1 MKIMTH
7 CDRLRQQVRE
17 LDSYARELLN
27 EAYRLEE
34 IGADLSRLEGR
45 GIRQAARAIQQQ
57 ADRLRRQRQKILL
70 MKRALEKI
78 IDTYERCEQAVE
90 NLGEQKRRGSPGTIR
105 VKDFSNIIMYMKDSG
120 IHFLR

>member
-1 MKIMTH
+1 MKVMTY
-7 CDRLRQQVRE
+7 CDRLRQQARE

-34 IGADLSRLEGR
+34 ICADLSRLEGR

-78 IDTYERCEQAVE
+78 IDTYERCEQIVE
-90 NLGEQKRRGSPGTIR
+90 SLGERKRKGSPGSIR
-105 VKDFSNIIMYMKDSG
+105 GRDFPNVIMYIKDSG
-120 IHFLR
+120 IRFLP